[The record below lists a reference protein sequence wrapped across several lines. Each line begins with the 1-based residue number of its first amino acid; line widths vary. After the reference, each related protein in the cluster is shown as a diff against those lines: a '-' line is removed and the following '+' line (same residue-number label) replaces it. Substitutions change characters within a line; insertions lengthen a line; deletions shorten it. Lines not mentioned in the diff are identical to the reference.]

1 MIAASVAVT
10 SSPAPAGAS
19 ESIKVYSV
27 PKEIKKAPSPAPAGQ
42 AAAAVDPHANLASR
56 AGGTAPGEGHEA
68 PLHWETPAG
77 WKELPPTDLRV
88 GNFLISKGDKKV
100 EVSIIPFPGKTG
112 TELDNVNR
120 WRGEIGLEPVGK
132 SDGETVAIGDQP
144 GKIYDFTG
152 RQMQTIAASLMR
164 GETSWFFKMRGD
176 KGIVSENKTAFIQ
189 LLKSIHFHDQETSA
203 PSATPVAAPVAVPAQ
218 PIVSAAKEVVA
229 EAEAGDPKWDLPSG
243 WKEKPASTMVFKT
256 FSSGEAPNEAKIAIS
271 VFPGDVGGSLANVNR
286 WRNQLSLKPIT
297 ETDLPKSTTA
307 LNVVGGKATLAELTG
322 TDARTGK
329 PSKMVAAIVAHGE
342 RTWFYK
348 LTGNEA
354 AVAREK
360 EAFLKFVQTV
370 RY

>member
-1 MIAASVAVT
+1 MLITASVAVT
-10 SSPAPAGAS
+10 SSPAPAVAS
-19 ESIKVYSV
+19 QGIKVYSV
-27 PKEIKKAPSPAPAGQ
+27 PKEIKKAPS
-42 AAAAVDPHANLASR
+42 AAAVDPHLRDPAA
-56 AGGTAPGEGHEA
+56 AGQTAAPGEGHEA
-68 PLHWETPAG
+68 PLHWETPSG

-88 GNFLISKGDKKV
+88 GNFLISKGDKKAV
-100 EVSIIPFPGKTG
+100 VSIISFPEKTG

-132 SDGETVAIGDQP
+132 SDAETVAIGDQP
-144 GKIYDFTG
+144 GKIYDFAG
-152 RQMQTIAASLMR
+152 KQMQTIAASLMR

-203 PSATPVAAPVAVPAQ
+203 PSESPVAAPVAVPAQ
-218 PIVSAAKEVVA
+218 PIVSAAKEVG
-229 EAEAGDPKWDLPSG
+229 AEAGEPKWDLPSG

-271 VFPGDVGGSLANVNR
+271 VFPGDVGGTLANVNR

-297 ETDLPKSTTA
+297 EADLPKSTTS
-307 LNVVGGKATLAELTG
+307 LNVVGGKATLAELAG
-322 TDARTGK
+322 TDARTGQ
-329 PSKMVAAIVAHGE
+329 PSKMVAAIVPHGE

-360 EAFLKFVQTV
+360 EVFLKFVQTV